1 MGESISRENQ
11 GRDEIL
17 TKNLLPGV
25 FYAKLK
31 YPRLK
36 IIRKFIHLSHII
48 KK

>member
-17 TKNLLPGV
+17 TKNLLSGI

-36 IIRKFIHLSHII
+36 TIRKFIQLFNII
-48 KK
+48 SK